1 MILVTGASGFIGAN
15 LCARLVADGVR
26 FRALVRSREKA
37 RKRGI
42 PDEAI
47 VVGDLFANLDSVVVG
62 VSAVVHLAGL
72 VRASSAKELERVNA
86 MGTANLMRALAE
98 LAPEARTVVVS
109 SLAAAGPSADGSGT
123 AVAPEAAHPVSAYG
137 RSKRAAELEL
147 RAARNPW
154 LVLRPGI
161 VYGPWDRDVL
171 HLFRSVAGGWGF
183 LGRDEASYSMAFV
196 GDVVD
201 ALMAALDADCC
212 ELYLPVVHPEPIAD
226 EAWLRAL
233 AVAVGAK
240 VRVLRVP
247 RAVLRIAAELG
258 DILTELRGV
267 STPLSLDKFT
277 EMCAGSWIADAEPAK
292 QAIGFEAKT
301 SAADGFSRTAAWY
314 RGQGWL

>member
-137 RSKRAAELEL
+137 RSKRAAELGPRR
-147 RAARNPW
+147 RAERDQCSRVEMRSRALPAGERAFERAH
-154 LVLRPGI
+154 LGGREPGETL
-161 VYGPWDRDVL
+161 GQQPDLLEPRTSRSDV
-171 HLFRSVAGGWGF
+171 VGGG
-183 LGRDEASYSMAFV
+183 GEISEQHRV
-196 GDVVD
+196 GDD
-201 ALMAALDADCC
+201 TPSSGLGD
-212 ELYLPVVHPEPIAD
+212 
-226 EAWLRAL
+226 
-233 AVAVGAK
+233 
-240 VRVLRVP
+240 
-247 RAVLRIAAELG
+247 AAEEQ
-258 DILTELRGV
+258 DRAQPTEH
-267 STPLSLDKFT
+267 
-277 EMCAGSWIADAEPAK
+277 EH
-292 QAIGFEAKT
+292 
-301 SAADGFSRTAAWY
+301 
-314 RGQGWL
+314 